1 MKITLTDLGK
11 KYNREWVFRHL
22 NFEINPGDTI
32 AITGHNGSGKS
43 TLLKVLGGY
52 LTPSQGKVTY
62 GDSKEHIQT
71 QFGFAAPYLNL
82 LEEFTLKEHLAF
94 HNKFKKALCSH
105 DEMLALSNL
114 AGAEDKLVKDFS
126 SGMKQRLRLVLAFFY
141 ESSLL
146 LLDEPTS
153 NLDQD
158 GTDWY
163 LTMLQKVSDE
173 QTMIIASN
181 QPQEYAGANQIIS
194 IENFKPRQ

>member
-163 LTMLQKVSDE
+163 LSMLQKISDE

>member
-163 LTMLQKVSDE
+163 LSMLQKVSDE

>member
-1 MKITLTDLGK
+1 
-11 KYNREWVFRHL
+11 
-22 NFEINPGDTI
+22 
-32 AITGHNGSGKS
+32 
-43 TLLKVLGGY
+43 
-52 LTPSQGKVTY
+52 
-62 GDSKEHIQT
+62 
-71 QFGFAAPYLNL
+71 
-82 LEEFTLKEHLAF
+82 
-94 HNKFKKALCSH
+94 
-105 DEMLALSNL
+105 MLALSSL

-126 SGMKQRLRLVLAFFY
+126 SGMKQRWRLVLVFFY

-163 LTMLQKVSDE
+163 LSMLQKISNE

-194 IENFKPRQ
+194 IENFKQ

>member
-1 MKITLTDLGK
+1 MTIEAGERVCLLG
-11 KYNREWVFRHL
+11 R
-22 NFEINPGDTI
+22 
-32 AITGHNGSGKS
+32 NGEGKS

-163 LTMLQKVSDE
+163 LSMLQKVSDK

>member
-62 GDSKEHIQT
+62 GDNREHIQT
-71 QFGFAAPYLNL
+71 QFSFAAPYLNL

-163 LTMLQKVSDE
+163 LSMLQKVSDE

>member
-62 GDSKEHIQT
+62 GDNREHIQT
-71 QFGFAAPYLNL
+71 QFSFAAPYLNL

-94 HNKFKKALCSH
+94 HSKFKKALCPH
-105 DEMLALSNL
+105 EEMLTLSNL
-114 AGAEDKLVKDFS
+114 TGAEDKLVKDFS

-163 LTMLQKVSDE
+163 LSMLQKVSDE

-194 IENFKPRQ
+194 IENFKQ

>member
-114 AGAEDKLVKDFS
+114 AGAEDKL
-126 SGMKQRLRLVLAFFY
+126 
-141 ESSLL
+141 SL
-146 LLDEPTS
+146 
-153 NLDQD
+153 
-158 GTDWY
+158 
-163 LTMLQKVSDE
+163 
-173 QTMIIASN
+173 IHI
-181 QPQEYAGANQIIS
+181 
-194 IENFKPRQ
+194 